1 MKWGYDMSK
10 INGSNERSNRKQY
23 LLSYPGDGT
32 VSDWLEKQ
40 SNKSQSLQLLIK
52 QYVSI
57 YGLTDVITTALDKT
71 KLYDDTEVK
80 L

>member
-1 MKWGYDMSK
+1 MSK
-10 INGSNERSNRKQY
+10 INGSNERPNRKQY
-23 LLSYPGDGT
+23 LLSYPADGS
-32 VSDWLEKQ
+32 VSDWLEQQ

>member
-1 MKWGYDMSK
+1 MSK
-10 INGSNERSNRKQY
+10 TNGSNERPNRKQY
-23 LLSYPGDGT
+23 LLSYTDDGP